1 MTLINLQD
9 TLNIYKWLLKQIK
22 NNGHL
27 QLKENTIKFEKK
39 IKLQVSLFLSKCLLS
54 VFFMWAFHLNV
65 LSRWELLVFISIFS
79 KMLPNKLVHFLVNI
93 TNQRDISL
101 QEVKELNQ
109 VKIKLEKL
117 NSRYWRC
124 NKLKD

>member
-1 MTLINLQD
+1 LTLINLQD